1 MNTDKTLDERIED
14 FVFQGN
20 YYWEESKNRYWAK
33 NEDGSFSVISEEN
46 LSCDKDGRIQ

>member
-14 FVFQGN
+14 FVSQGN

-33 NEDGSFSVISEEN
+33 TA
-46 LSCDKDGRIQ
+46 LSLPDTDPV